1 MRKRPADPPLGA
13 RLWVAGPD
21 YRKMASS
28 EVKDMEERQIELEDL
43 EDGEFP
49 AGAVVIDDANLPK
62 LVNSYQKV
70 VVDLYAPWC
79 TPCKAISPIINE
91 MAGELQGKVVFAKLN
106 TDVNRMTMSKFMV
119 CSIPTLLI
127 FKDGKFK
134 ERISGSVDKKTIMR
148 KVMSV

>member
-1 MRKRPADPPLGA
+1 
-13 RLWVAGPD
+13 
-21 YRKMASS
+21 
-28 EVKDMEERQIELEDL
+28 MEERQIELEDL